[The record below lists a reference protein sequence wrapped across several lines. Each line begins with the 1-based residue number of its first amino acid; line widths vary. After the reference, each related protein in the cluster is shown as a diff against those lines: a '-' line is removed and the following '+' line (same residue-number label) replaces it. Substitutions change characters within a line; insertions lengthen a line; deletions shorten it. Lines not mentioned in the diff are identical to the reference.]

1 MGTHVFNLSSWAS
14 RKPSNLTKKTKTPN
28 PRDSSIS
35 PSLTRSHPLHA
46 AAAKHRLASRTARP
60 PDLRTRTARPPDLRT
75 HTAGPLLYFTF
86 GEVDLRHISL
96 PSLPVSGPSPFRAA
110 AVAAPIPGVQ
120 ILPPQPSAASRS
132 RPFLSPAR
140 PPSARL
146 PWRRPSPATV
156 LVSIWQDPRY

>member
-1 MGTHVFNLSSWAS
+1 MGTHIFNLSSWAS
-14 RKPSNLTKKTKTPN
+14 RKPSNLTKKPKP
-28 PRDSSIS
+28 
-35 PSLTRSHPLHA
+35 LTRGHCLSHALIPSTPPPPNTDSQA
-46 AAAKHRLASRTARP
+46 AP
-60 PDLRTRTARPPDLRT
+60 PDLRTR
-75 HTAGPLLYFTF
+75 TAGPLLYFTF